1 VSQVAPVP
9 PAIDARHSNVDLL
22 TRIPVVDIGDADV
35 VLMRAIARGER
46 SAFAALYD
54 RHAAVALALA
64 RRMLGATEMAEDV
77 VQDGF
82 LTIWRKARDFRSD
95 EASPR
100 TWLLTI
106 VRNRCIDEVRRRAR
120 AQRGGMLSDA
130 QPSAIDDDPWPEI
143 WKRHCGDVVR
153 DALGTLSPEQRTAI
167 ELAFYGGLT
176 HNEIAERLDAPLGT
190 IKKRVRSGL
199 QRLRSR
205 LDQGYAETTNS

>member
-1 VSQVAPVP
+1 MKS
-9 PAIDARHSNVDLL
+9 DARHFNVDLL
-22 TRIPVVDIGDADV
+22 TRSSVGDVGDADV

-54 RHAAVALALA
+54 RHAPAALALA
-64 RRMLGATEMAEDV
+64 RRMLGATETAEDI

-82 LTIWRKARDFRSD
+82 LTIWRKAREFRSD
-95 EASPR
+95 AASPR

-120 AQRGGMLSDA
+120 AQRSETPSDV

-153 DALGTLSPEQRTAI
+153 DALGLLSEEQRTAI
-167 ELAFYGGLT
+167 ELAFFGGLT
-176 HNEIAERLDAPLGT
+176 HSEIAERLDAPLGT
-190 IKKRVRSGL
+190 VKKRVRSGL
-199 QRLRSR
+199 QRMRAR
-205 LDQGYAETTNS
+205 LDRGYAETLNS